1 LLQGL
6 PKKIQLHLLLP
17 DLPLQ
22 LGNAAARPSDV
33 VLLWRRRPSQAR
45 RLSLPRSTTQSQT
58 IRTARP
64 KVVSP
69 LVEILTQNPKLA
81 RQSADV
87 LPR

>member
-22 LGNAAARPSDV
+22 LGNAAARPRNV
-33 VLLWRRRPSQAR
+33 VLLRRRRPSRCQTR
-45 RLSLPRSTTQSQT
+45 RLTLPRSTTRSQT
-58 IRTARP
+58 IRAARP

-69 LVEILTQNPKLA
+69 LVEILTQNP
-81 RQSADV
+81 
-87 LPR
+87 